1 MENAANSHDFNPIRF
16 DLEIRIVLVEIQEM
30 QPLDWRKGGGGREE
44 GREQGGFFPGI
55 TAPSPE
61 TPTLPSDWWG
71 AAGWMT
77 SRRTVISEQNP
88 APIPQRIWQRI
99 LKKNRQQNPSRP

>member
-44 GREQGGFFPGI
+44 GRKEGEEEDEWMWGEVNATDFPRFQLRRVQ
-55 TAPSPE
+55 
-61 TPTLPSDWWG
+61 TLS
-71 AAGWMT
+71 
-77 SRRTVISEQNP
+77 ISSNG
-88 APIPQRIWQRI
+88 
-99 LKKNRQQNPSRP
+99 